1 MKILLIVGALAL
13 VLAWLWSRR
22 GRIEVDEEGVSQVAG
37 DDKDMARAFAQAQQ
51 SLPEFLQRLADPR
64 PADDSFGLKVA
75 IRNDAGMVENLWI
88 TEVAVAGDVV
98 TGAIGNDPVHVP
110 YKLGD
115 SWTGRL
121 ADVRDWTFADNGRLQ
136 GHFNLR
142 AMLPRM
148 PRAQR
153 EQFGRMLASR
163 HDTRP
168 LVHQPWPPD
177 AAMPGEPLGYELSNG
192 DAALMEAVPA
202 HLEARLGAMPEVFH
216 EIVSPSAHVDLY
228 PFPARAGRDFHVI
241 ATTGMAEQ
249 AMQLPA
255 GSGVDRHVELLLT
268 LPSSWPL
275 AHEQWLASEA
285 LFLPMRWLKRIA
297 RFHYE
302 TGRWLGEGH
311 LLANGEPALPIDEGQ
326 PHDSAVLVAPAFL
339 DGDDRVRL
347 RDGREVR
354 LLQVVFLRPQER
366 ESLQRE
372 GWEAFKA
379 RLDPARLS
387 V

>member
-1 MKILLIVGALAL
+1 MKILLVAGVL
-13 VLAWLWSRR
+13 VLVLGWLWWRR
-22 GRIEVDEEGVSQVAG
+22 RIEVGEDGVSQVAG
-37 DDKDMARAFAQAQQ
+37 DDKDMLRAFAEAQQ
-51 SLPEFLQRLADPR
+51 SLPEFLQRLANPR
-64 PADDSFGLKVA
+64 PADDGFGLKVA
-75 IRNDAGMVENLWI
+75 IRNDAGMIENLWI
-88 TEVAVAGDVV
+88 TDVAVAGDVV

-110 YKLGD
+110 YRMGD
-115 SWTGRL
+115 PWTGRL
-121 ADVRDWTFADNGRLQ
+121 ADVRDWTFADDGRLQ

-153 EQFGRMLASR
+153 EQFGRMLSSR
-163 HDTRP
+163 HDIRP
-168 LVHQPWPPD
+168 LAHQPWPRD
-177 AAMPGEPLGYELSNG
+177 AAMPGEPLGYELSSG
-192 DAALMEAVPA
+192 DPALMEAVPA

-228 PFPARAGRDFHVI
+228 PFPARDGRAFHVI
-241 ATTGMAEQ
+241 ATTGMAER
-249 AMQLPA
+249 AMQLPP
-255 GSGVDRHVELLLT
+255 GDSGDRHVELLLT
-268 LPSSWPL
+268 LPAEWSL
-275 AHEQWLASEA
+275 AHQDWIANDAS
-285 LFLPMRWLKRIA
+285 FLPMRWLKRIA

-311 LLANGEPALPIDEGQ
+311 LLAHGEPPIALHEGS
-326 PHDSAVLVAPAFL
+326 PYDSVVLAPPAFL
-339 DGDDRVRL
+339 DGADRVRL

-354 LLQVVFLRPQER
+354 LLHAIFLRPQER

-372 GWEAFKA
+372 GWEAFKP